1 MSMRIMFLSAAA
13 LALGVTAA
21 SPQSLGEVA
30 AKEKARQE
38 AERKKAGGA
47 AKVITEEDL
56 RGRGAGTY
64 SQPGATGGAT
74 TATPGASPSPGASP
88 GAPKQKTEEEL
99 RADQE
104 KDWHDRL
111 QKAQEEVTR
120 LSTQADRLQADLND
134 LTGTLYG
141 ASRTNLMNRMEQ
153 TKKDLAAANQTV
165 ADLQEE
171 GRRNRYR

>member
-1 MSMRIMFLSAAA
+1 MSMRVLLLSAAA

-21 SPQSLGEVA
+21 SPQSLAEVA

-38 AERKKAGGA
+38 AERKKAGGP
-47 AKVITEEDL
+47 AKVITEETL
-56 RGRGAGTY
+56 RGTGAGTY

-74 TATPGASPSPGASP
+74 TAAPGASPSPGASP
-88 GAPKQKTEEEL
+88 GAKQKTEEEV

-104 KDWHDRL
+104 KEWRDRL
-111 QKAQEEVTR
+111 QKAQEDVTR
-120 LSTQADRLQADLND
+120 LGTLSDRLQADLND

-141 ASRTNLMNRMEQ
+141 ASRTNLLNRMDQ
-153 TKKDLAAANQTV
+153 AKKDLAAANQRV

-171 GRRNRYR
+171 GYR